1 MPNWHNKCNKDRQ
14 IFGYFSAKGILLPSS
29 ATGGKMK
36 NRQAKVFLLLEDDTI
51 SSLSSNPKKIPVKYQ
66 GKKVIFAT
74 PDLIDI
80 NLLRVTLKS
89 ALLKTSPICE
99 TSFIQN

>member
-1 MPNWHNKCNKDRQ
+1 
-14 IFGYFSAKGILLPSS
+14 
-29 ATGGKMK
+29 MK
-36 NRQAKVFLLLEDDTI
+36 TRPAKVFLLLEDDTI
-51 SSLSSNPKKIPVKYQ
+51 GSIPSSPKKMPTKYQ

-89 ALLKTSPICE
+89 ALFKNSAICE
-99 TSFIQN
+99 TPFIQN

>member
-1 MPNWHNKCNKDRQ
+1 
-14 IFGYFSAKGILLPSS
+14 
-29 ATGGKMK
+29 MK
-36 NRQAKVFLLLEDDTI
+36 TRSTKVFLLLEDDTI
-51 SSLSSNPKKIPVKYQ
+51 GSLPSSSKKIPAKYQ

-89 ALLKTSPICE
+89 ALLKNSPLAE
-99 TSFIQN
+99 SSFIQN

>member
-1 MPNWHNKCNKDRQ
+1 MKSR
-14 IFGYFSAKGILLPSS
+14 PS
-29 ATGGKMK
+29 
-36 NRQAKVFLLLEDDTI
+36 KVFLLLEDDTI
-51 SSLSSNPKKIPVKYQ
+51 GFLPSSPKKIPAKYQ

-89 ALLKTSPICE
+89 ALLKNSPIGE
-99 TSFIQN
+99 TNFFQN

>member
-1 MPNWHNKCNKDRQ
+1 MKTRQ
-14 IFGYFSAKGILLPSS
+14 
-29 ATGGKMK
+29 T
-36 NRQAKVFLLLEDDTI
+36 KVFLLLEDDTI
-51 SSLSSNPKKIPVKYQ
+51 GSLTSSPKKIPHKYQ

-89 ALLKTSPICE
+89 ALLKNSPLLE
-99 TSFIQN
+99 NPLTQN